1 MRVLQKI
8 YRPTLEFENAAYSR
22 GFSKIAGIDEA
33 GRGPLAGPVVVAAVI
48 LGKNWNAEFQLNDSK
63 QLSAKKRQ
71 ELFDLICAES
81 SAFKIVSVSPQEI
94 DRLNILQATMV
105 GMQRC
110 SAEIEPVPDY
120 LLVDGN
126 RYPVTNIQG
135 QAVVKETVFPKVLPR
150 LQFWQK
156 CRGTGRWLNLGKS
169 ILNGVLSVTWDIPPG
184 STGKQLLSTDC
195 LQYTGV
201 LSGSNRYRRVC
212 FDKGT
217 AAHRKD
223 RRTDCL

>member
-1 MRVLQKI
+1 MPGLK
-8 YRPTLEFENAAYSR
+8 LERELYHS
-22 GFSKIAGIDEA
+22 GSQIIAGIDEA

-135 QAVVKETVFPKVLPR
+135 QAVVKGDCLS
-150 LQFWQK
+150 
-156 CRGTGRWLNLGKS
+156 KS
-169 ILNGVLSVTWDIPPG
+169 IAAASILAKVSRDRKMVEFGEKYPQWGFERHMGYPTRQHREAIAEHGLSPIH
-184 STGKQLLSTDC
+184 
-195 LQYTGV
+195 
-201 LSGSNRYRRVC
+201 RRS
-212 FDKGT
+212 
-217 AAHRKD
+217 
-223 RRTDCL
+223 

>member
-8 YRPTLEFENAAYSR
+8 LSPTLELENAAYSR

-48 LGKNWNAEFQLNDSK
+48 LGRNWNTEFELNDSK
-63 QLSAKKRQ
+63 QLTSIKRQ
-71 ELFDLICAES
+71 VMYDLICAEA

-110 SAEIEPVPDY
+110 SDEIDPSPDY

-135 QAVVKETVFPKVLPR
+135 QAVVKGDCLS
-150 LQFWQK
+150 
-156 CRGTGRWLNLGKS
+156 KS
-169 ILNGVLSVTWDIPPG
+169 IAAASILAKVTRDRKMVEFGKEYPQWGFERHKGYPTREHREAITDYGLSPIHRRSFGQKTEQM
-184 STGKQLLSTDC
+184 SLL
-195 LQYTGV
+195 
-201 LSGSNRYRRVC
+201 
-212 FDKGT
+212 
-217 AAHRKD
+217 
-223 RRTDCL
+223 

>member
-8 YRPTLEFENAAYSR
+8 FRPTLELENAAYSR
-22 GFSKIAGIDEA
+22 GFSNIAGVDEA

-48 LGKNWNAEFQLNDSK
+48 LGKNWNTEFELNDSK
-63 QLSAKKRQ
+63 QLTVKKRQ
-71 ELFDLICAES
+71 ELYDLICTES
-81 SAFKIVSVSPQEI
+81 LAFKIVSVAPQEI

-135 QAVVKETVFPKVLPR
+135 HAVIKGDCLS
-150 LQFWQK
+150 
-156 CRGTGRWLNLGKS
+156 KS
-169 ILNGVLSVTWDIPPG
+169 IAAASILAKVTRDRKMVEFGEEYPQWGFEKHMGYPTQQHREAITEHGLSPIH
-184 STGKQLLSTDC
+184 
-195 LQYTGV
+195 
-201 LSGSNRYRRVC
+201 RRS
-212 FDKGT
+212 FKLKT
-217 AAHRKD
+217 TQKSF
-223 RRTDCL
+223 L

>member
-8 YRPTLEFENAAYSR
+8 FRPTLEFENAAYDR

-48 LGKNWNAEFQLNDSK
+48 LGKNWNTEFEINDSK
-63 QLSAKKRQ
+63 QLTAKKRQ
-71 ELFDLICAES
+71 VLYDLISAKAT
-81 SAFKIVSVSPQEI
+81 AFKIISVSSQEI

-110 SAEIEPVPDY
+110 SDEINPSPDY

-135 QAVVKETVFPKVLPR
+135 QAVVKGDCLS
-150 LQFWQK
+150 
-156 CRGTGRWLNLGKS
+156 KS
-169 ILNGVLSVTWDIPPG
+169 IAAASILAKVTRDRKMVEFGKEYPQWGFERHKGYPTREHREAIIEYGLSPIHRRSFGQKTEQM
-184 STGKQLLSTDC
+184 SLL
-195 LQYTGV
+195 
-201 LSGSNRYRRVC
+201 
-212 FDKGT
+212 
-217 AAHRKD
+217 
-223 RRTDCL
+223 

>member
-8 YRPTLEFENAAYSR
+8 LSPTLELENAAYSR

-48 LGKNWNAEFQLNDSK
+48 LGRNWNTEIELNDSK
-63 QLSAKKRQ
+63 QLTAKKRQ
-71 ELFDLICAES
+71 VLYDLICVKAIT
-81 SAFKIVSVSPQEI
+81 FKIVSVSPQEI

-110 SAEIEPVPDY
+110 TDEIDPSPDY

-135 QAVVKETVFPKVLPR
+135 QAVVKGDCLS
-150 LQFWQK
+150 
-156 CRGTGRWLNLGKS
+156 KS
-169 ILNGVLSVTWDIPPG
+169 IAAASILAKVARDRKMVEFGKEYPQWGFERHKGYPTSEHREAIAEYGLSPIHRRSFGQKTEQM
-184 STGKQLLSTDC
+184 SLL
-195 LQYTGV
+195 
-201 LSGSNRYRRVC
+201 
-212 FDKGT
+212 
-217 AAHRKD
+217 
-223 RRTDCL
+223 